1 MAEYLLC
8 GEFGLGFDHK
18 CFPVTS
24 GYQGYL
30 LHPKHQLALFK
41 DYHHTLKTLSYCFCD
56 FCIKGN
62 YGWASFSAA
71 HEMKRAAD
79 HHFPSGQA

>member
-8 GEFGLGFDHK
+8 GEFGLGFNHK

-30 LHPKHQLALFK
+30 LHPQRQLALFN
-41 DYHHTLKTLSYCFCD
+41 DYQ
-56 FCIKGN
+56 CIEKKILIVFVTFVSREVMVGPVLVQ
-62 YGWASFSAA
+62 SS
-71 HEMKRAAD
+71 
-79 HHFPSGQA
+79 